1 MSSATAGR
9 PAAIS
14 DNSRRTLAR
23 LGGASILI
31 ISSLAM
37 LVAGIVIGNAARRRF
52 ERMSHAHP

>member
-1 MSSATAGR
+1 MTSATARR

-14 DNSRRTLAR
+14 DSSRRTLAR

-37 LVAGIVIGNAARRRF
+37 LVAGIVIGNAARKRF
-52 ERMSHAHP
+52 ERVSRGQP